1 MCNGWYFN
9 FLCLSLIFCPSWHCK
24 NKIILIGFWYCYYMY
39 IVSQFQSVKIC
50 QNYFNCWQAIALNF
64 LNSLFCFFF
73 KWDLGVDAVSSFLI
87 AVLYKYTCVLFI
99 FPHPFLVCSIL
110 CWFLLL
116 FFFLWSVI
124 NTTGMPCIFIEN
136 SYKLKTYT
144 TTSTSLSI
152 VRETCNY
159 QGIWTKYL
167 YIPVCT

>member
-1 MCNGWYFN
+1 MFCVCNGWYFN

-39 IVSQFQSVKIC
+39 IVSQFQSVRIC

-73 KWDLGVDAVSSFLI
+73 LSGIWVWMQFHHFSYLF
-87 AVLYKYTCVLFI
+87 CVLFI

-116 FFFLWSVI
+116 FFFFYGQWLI
-124 NTTGMPCIFIEN
+124 PQECIVY
-136 SYKLKTYT
+136 SLKTRNWKPIRQQYKPFYCQRN
-144 TTSTSLSI
+144 L
-152 VRETCNY
+152 
-159 QGIWTKYL
+159 
-167 YIPVCT
+167 